1 MAYQAKRRKIYKEDF
16 ELLDENGNVVH
27 SLRVSLDADSM
38 VTKLSEKHL
47 ALVNALQNVQNAK
60 NTAGED
66 ALTVLGN
73 TVIDILE
80 AVFGKDDAKT
90 IIDFY
95 DNRYIEMCQ
104 EEMPFVTGTVIP
116 EVRKISQEN
125 KKQNSSFFS
134 LLCALRYVGSY
145 DFSGNY

>member
-1 MAYQAKRRKIYKEDF
+1 MAYQAKRRKIYEEDF

-38 VTKLSEKHL
+38 VTKLSEKHV

-66 ALTVLGN
+66 VLIVLGN

-104 EEMPFVTGTVIP
+104 EVMPFVTGTVIP
-116 EVRKISQEN
+116 EVRKISQAN
-125 KKQNSSFFS
+125 KKQVLSQYNRKQRR
-134 LLCALRYVGSY
+134 ALKRR
-145 DFSGNY
+145 

>member
-104 EEMPFVTGTVIP
+104 EVMPFVTETVIP
-116 EVRKISQEN
+116 EVRKISQAN
-125 KKQNSSFFS
+125 KKQVLSQYNRKQRR
-134 LLCALRYVGSY
+134 ALKRR
-145 DFSGNY
+145 

>member
-104 EEMPFVTGTVIP
+104 EVMPFVTETVIP

-125 KKQNSSFFS
+125 KKQVLSQYNRKQRRT
-134 LLCALRYVGSY
+134 LKRR
-145 DFSGNY
+145 

>member
-1 MAYQAKRRKIYKEDF
+1 MAYQAKRRKIYEEDF

-38 VTKLSEKHL
+38 VAKLSEKHV

-104 EEMPFVTGTVIP
+104 EVMPFVTGTVIP
-116 EVRKISQEN
+116 EVRKISQAN
-125 KKQNSSFFS
+125 KKQVLSQYNRKQRR
-134 LLCALRYVGSY
+134 ALKRR
-145 DFSGNY
+145 